1 MVGVAVLG
9 TLSDV
14 YLPRFVLWGMLGL
27 IIGQVILIRKLV
39 AKNTALTKELDDFS
53 ARFDRGTSAMYE
65 RLLKV
70 EKRLEQTS
78 TLDSTPAGP
87 QEDKAPQEPLHQILE
102 ALEPVAR
109 PDSVVVQDET
119 GNGFDW
125 NLPPVE
131 VAPGVLAEKTSEIP
145 DLPGVSAEVEA
156 PPSPI
161 AAETVPHVE
170 PESSPEKIV
179 SAASSIAVPES
190 IAPLVQPKPHLPQAP
205 QEPSFLERSI
215 ILARNWLLGGN
226 TVLRV
231 GVVLLFLGLAFL
243 LRYATEGMVV
253 PLELRYAS
261 VAGSAIA
268 LLGLG
273 WWLRHRKP
281 EYGLILQGTGIAVLY
296 LTVFAAMRL
305 HPLLDPGMAFA
316 LLVLV
321 TVFSAVLAV
330 AQNALGL
337 AAVAALGGFAAPI
350 LTSTGSGNHVA
361 LFSYFALLNTG
372 IVVIAWFRAWRLL
385 NLIGFVATFGIGF
398 AWGIR
403 AYEPELFASTEPFLI
418 LFLLMYVG
426 VGLLFAR
433 RKLMEASEAPLS
445 LQPGAELLRWSA
457 RQADYVDGT
466 MLFGPPIIGFGLQY
480 ALIQHMEFGP
490 AFSALALGMFYMLL
504 AGGLSKWVSERGWLL
519 VESCLA
525 LGVIFGSLAI
535 PLALDARW
543 TSAAWAVEG
552 AGLYWLGLRQG
563 RVLARGFALLLQ
575 LVAALLF
582 LGDVLPGSETLL
594 SGAPLGALLLGL
606 SLLFSFW
613 QFRQTAGSMV
623 WELEHQCQV
632 WLGCAGLAFLY
643 LIAPLY
649 FAINGTAISWAIAG
663 LLTVFVGSR
672 FQLRSFLFMALA
684 IQLLAGVLFV
694 LGMDSSGL
702 GEGYA
707 LEWRGLITASLIGF
721 ALMASVPV
729 AARTA
734 VVKDNVP
741 LLRGISMV
749 LLVGLA
755 LLNLGVLFVLPWRS
769 ASAVWGGSALFILWL
784 SLRLQQTLTFVF
796 ALVLQ
801 VLAGFVFL
809 VIHPFDG
816 YVTDEL
822 MPLAHAGFWTPVVL
836 SVSALLAAY
845 FLQFKHKQEASVR
858 GGEYLERL
866 PLVLLVWSVLWWAF
880 AGFSEI
886 GRFVEPAS
894 RIPLSLVFISASVWL
909 YTVLAYRKQWH
920 GLAMLCLLLVP
931 ALCLMVLGML
941 ALMLLLGE
949 GWWFLAYNPAA
960 DWGWLGWGMVF
971 AIHLFS
977 LRKLDTLVPTNLR
990 SATHVLGCWLIMA
1003 LLSQELRYLLM
1014 LLAGERNAWGWL
1026 GWAVLP
1032 SAYLMWVSRGVKL
1045 PWPVSA
1051 YGREYRSL
1059 AAFPMAVLMLVW
1071 FWLAN
1076 IRSDGAADP
1085 LPYLPFLNPLELGLL
1100 FALLGVCLWVKDSEM
1115 PFDLKGL
1122 DKQRLL
1128 EVIAGSSLFVLLT
1141 VMLFRTVHH
1150 WAAIPFTLQGQMGSM
1165 LVQAGLSLLWTS
1177 IALGLMIYGHLRARR
1192 ELWIMG
1198 AGLIGLV
1205 VVKLFFIEL
1214 GNSGSLERIVSF
1226 IGVGVLLLIVGYFA
1240 PLPPRNSIVDQE
1252 LPEK

>member
-1 MVGVAVLG
+1 MVVVAVLG
-9 TLSDV
+9 TFYDE
-14 YLPRFVLWGMLGL
+14 YIPGFVLWGMLGL
-27 IIGQVILIRKLV
+27 IIGQVILIRQLV
-39 AKNTALTKELDDFS
+39 AKNTALTKELGEFS
-53 ARFDRGTSAMYE
+53 SRFEYGTSAMYE

-70 EKRLEQTS
+70 EEHLERAASPVVPEEVQTS
-78 TLDSTPAGP
+78 VQ
-87 QEDKAPQEPLHQILE
+87 QEVPHQILK

-109 PDSVVVQDET
+109 PESIVVEDEA
-119 GNGFDW
+119 GKGFDW
-125 NLPPVE
+125 NLHTVE
-131 VAPGVLAEKTSEIP
+131 AASDALPEKLPELQNLSGVSSEI
-145 DLPGVSAEVEA
+145 DA
-156 PPSPI
+156 PLNSI
-161 AAETVPHVE
+161 AETTPHVE
-170 PESSPEKIV
+170 PEMSPETPPVV
-179 SAASSIAVPES
+179 SMEPPEIRVS
-190 IAPLVQPKPHLPQAP
+190 PVQPKTHVPQAP
-205 QEPSFLERSI
+205 QEPSFLERSVMQ
-215 ILARNWLLGGN
+215 ARNWLLGGN

-231 GVVLLFLGLAFL
+231 GVLLLFLGLAFL
-243 LRYATEGMVV
+243 LRYATEGIVV
-253 PLELRYAS
+253 PLELRYAG
-261 VAGSAIA
+261 VAGSAVA

-316 LLVLV
+316 LLVFV
-321 TVFSAVLAV
+321 TVFSAILAV

-337 AAVAALGGFAAPI
+337 AAAAALGGFAAPI

-372 IVVIAWFRAWRLL
+372 IFAIAWFRAWRLL
-385 NLIGFVATFGIGF
+385 NLIGFVGTFGI
-398 AWGIR
+398 ASVWGTR
-403 AYEPELFASTEPFLI
+403 SYEPELFASTEPFLI
-418 LFLLMYVG
+418 LFLLMYVA

-433 RKLMEASEAPLS
+433 RKLMEASEVPQS

-575 LVAALLF
+575 MVAVLLF
-582 LGDVLPGSETLL
+582 LGDLLPGSETLL

-613 QFRQTAGSMV
+613 QFRQAPSSISS
-623 WELEHQCQV
+623 ELEHQYQV

-643 LIAPLY
+643 LIAPLC
-649 FAINGTAISWAIAG
+649 FATDGTAISWAIAG
-663 LLTVFVGSR
+663 LLTVFIGSR
-672 FQLRSFLFMALA
+672 LQLRSFLFMALG
-684 IQLLAGVLFV
+684 IQLLAGVFFL
-694 LGMDSSGL
+694 LGMDSGGL

-707 LEWRGLITASLIGF
+707 PEWRGLLTASLIGF

-749 LLVGLA
+749 LLVGLI

-769 ASAVWGGSALFILWL
+769 ASAVWGGSALLILWL
-784 SLRLQQTLTFVF
+784 SLRLQQTITFVF
-796 ALVLQ
+796 ALILQ
-801 VLAGFVFL
+801 LLAGLVFL
-809 VIHPFDG
+809 VIHPFG
-816 YVTDEL
+816 IYAPAEL
-822 MPLAHAGFWTPVVL
+822 KPLAHAGFWTPVVL

-845 FLQFKHKQEASVR
+845 FLQFKQKQEQEQSVR

-866 PLVLLVWSVLWWAF
+866 PLILLVWSILWWAF
-880 AGFSEI
+880 AGLSEI
-886 GRFVEPAS
+886 GRFIEPAS
-894 RIPLSLVFISASVWL
+894 RVPLSLVFISVSVGL

-920 GLAMLCLLLVP
+920 ALAMLCLLLMP
-931 ALCLMVLGML
+931 ALCMMILGLAALVVLL
-941 ALMLLLGE
+941 AE
-949 GWWFLAYNPAA
+949 GAWFPAYHPAA
-960 DWGWLGWGMVF
+960 NWGWLGWGMIFMV
-971 AIHLFS
+971 HLFS
-977 LRKLDTLVPTNLR
+977 LRKLDALVPANLR
-990 SATHVLGCWLIMA
+990 SAAHVLGCWLIIGI
-1003 LLSQELRYLLM
+1003 LSQELRYLLM
-1014 LLAGERNAWGWL
+1014 LLAGQENAWGWL
-1026 GWAVLP
+1026 GWAILP
-1032 SAYLMWVSRGVKL
+1032 SAYLMWVSRGVKVL
-1045 PWPVSA
+1045 WPVSA
-1051 YGREYRSL
+1051 YGREYRSW
-1059 AAFPMAVLMLVW
+1059 AAFPMALLMLVW

-1100 FALLGVCLWVKDSEM
+1100 FALLGVCLWVKNSEM
-1115 PFDLKGL
+1115 PFELKGV

-1128 EVIAGSSLFVLLT
+1128 EGIAGSSLFVLLT
-1141 VMLFRTVHH
+1141 VALFRTVHH

-1177 IALGLMIYGHLRARR
+1177 IALGLMISGHLRARR

-1205 VVKLFFIEL
+1205 VIKLFFIEL

-1240 PLPPRNSIVDQE
+1240 PLPPRSHVADQE